1 MPLLS
6 FILFSTKSFSKALES
21 LNKKDITEIKS
32 YGKPPMLVEKV
43 LEAVMILRGN
53 EPSWTE
59 AKRQLS
65 KWHLICLKCIFCS

>member
-1 MPLLS
+1 MIGY
-6 FILFSTKSFSKALES
+6 ILMKALEA

-32 YGKPPMLVEKV
+32 YGKPPLLVEKV

-59 AKRQLS
+59 AKKQLG
-65 KWHLICLKCIFCS
+65 LT